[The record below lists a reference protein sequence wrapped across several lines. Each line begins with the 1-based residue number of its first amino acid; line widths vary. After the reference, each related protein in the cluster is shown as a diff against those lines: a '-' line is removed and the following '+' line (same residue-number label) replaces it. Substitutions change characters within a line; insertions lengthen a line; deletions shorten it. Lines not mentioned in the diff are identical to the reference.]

1 MPHLPSGRA
10 LDLDFEA
17 SPRPSLLR
25 CFSAS
30 LCLSQVLVLGNAH
43 PRRSPF
49 SPHTPQ
55 DFEDLTEEH
64 AVSLVAFFVD
74 SPRWRSVEGVLN
86 GVSRSLEQDS
96 SILVGKVDQI
106 AEKRLSASYAD
117 SQSMVIKF
125 FFQGFPSYSIQYVGA
140 GDAPSILDFVRK
152 VASDSQGTLSP
163 AFDDLARRAT
173 VLIFHG
179 AAAGGDAE
187 AALGGVRGEMQALEG
202 ALVDENDKVRARYY
216 LHILEKTAEDSG
228 FLATTYN
235 EHHSLLRRGEV
246 GGDIFVSMLAE
257 YRVLSVFTSPL
268 FSKKKKKEMAA
279 KKQRKRAGKK
289 KRISQGSEEAKKKKY
304 ESTKKKPLM

>member
-1 MPHLPSGRA
+1 MVTPTR
-10 LDLDFEA
+10 
-17 SPRPSLLR
+17 
-25 CFSAS
+25 
-30 LCLSQVLVLGNAH
+30 VAH
-43 PRRSPF
+43 PF
-49 SPHTPQ
+49 SPHIPQ

-64 AVSLVAFFVD
+64 AVTLVAFFVD

-86 GVSRSLEQDS
+86 SVSRSLEQDS

-125 FFQGFPSYSIQYVGA
+125 FFKGFPTYSIQYVGA

-152 VASDSQGTLSP
+152 VRSDSQGTLSP

-187 AALGGVRGEMQALEG
+187 AALGSVRAEMRALEG
-202 ALVDENDKVRARYY
+202 GLVDENDQVRARYY

-289 KRISQGSEEAKKKKY
+289 KKKISQGSEEAKKKKY